1 MLLTQADRDELGRM
15 AREANAAF
23 AAACRDP
30 NITKEDYEKLRRQ
43 YQDAMNRNHAAHG
56 VG

>member
-1 MLLTQADRDELGRM
+1 MLTKEQIADLDRM
-15 AREANAAF
+15 AKDTNAAF

-43 YQDAMNRNHAAHG
+43 YDDAMRRSHAAQG
-56 VG
+56 Y